1 MKKTII
7 ALMTLAGVVT
17 AAEQFE
23 TSKSITLSAA
33 SALGSHTA
41 SFKWTDIKAKDTAEN
56 QLTSLL
62 GEEGY
67 SVLTT
72 NDSWYYFSAGPNEA
86 SDEAD
91 YSYANSSHTLVK
103 GTGNATILTYT
114 LDVSE
119 LFSSSFSTGYS
130 QTITS
135 LTFSGTT
142 SVLGDCYYTAFAISD
157 EGVVNCLTADGINNV
172 KANVSFEAE
181 NVKLSAT
188 DKILVLY
195 RQGND
200 TATTISGLKIDAIG
214 TAVLIPEPTTATL
227 SLLALAG
234 LAARRRRR

>member
-1 MKKTII
+1 MKKTLITLL
-7 ALMTLAGVVT
+7 ALVSVSS

-41 SFKWTDIKAKDTAEN
+41 SFKWTDIKTKDNAEK

-62 GEEGY
+62 DEEGY
-67 SVLTT
+67 SELTT
-72 NDSWYYFSAGPNEA
+72 NDSWYYFSAGPDEA
-86 SDEAD
+86 SEKAS
-91 YSYANSSHTLVK
+91 YSYTNSSHTIAK

-135 LTFSGTT
+135 LTFNGTT
-142 SVLGDCYYTAFAISD
+142 SSLGDCYYTAFAISD
-157 EGVVNCLTADGINNV
+157 EGDVNCLTAKGIDNV
-172 KANVSFEAE
+172 KANVSFKAE

-195 RQGND
+195 RQGNE
-200 TATTISGLKIDAIG
+200 TATTISGLKIDAKG
-214 TAVLIPEPTTATL
+214 TAVLIPEPATATL
-227 SLLALAG
+227 SLLALCG
-234 LAARRRRR
+234 LAARRRRK